1 MARTS
6 AAPEQQEDA
15 MTNASQY
22 AAFLLLFS
30 AMGTS
35 PAMAQSPVEGAYERM
50 ESGNQKIARAL
61 FEAQVPNTIPV
72 AAAHA
77 KRGAAST
84 ALSLD
89 QIASLK
95 QGGQAWGH
103 VFQAMR
109 TRGLL
114 LEDNLAQVMSKYE
127 QRRLTNGVV
136 ATTARAHPKT
146 RPEHAFAD

>member
-6 AAPEQQEDA
+6 AAPRPQEEI
-15 MTNASQY
+15 MTNASHY

-30 AMGTS
+30 AVGTS
-35 PAMAQSPVEGAYERM
+35 PAVAQTPVEGAYERM
-50 ESGNQKIARAL
+50 EPGHQKVARAL

-72 AAAHA
+72 AAPRA
-77 KRGAAST
+77 KRGAVST

-89 QIASLK
+89 QIAAIK
-95 QGGQAWGH
+95 QGGQSWGH

-109 TRGLL
+109 SRGLL

-127 QRRLTNGVV
+127 QRRLNNGVV
-136 ATTARAHPKT
+136 VTTGRAHPKT
-146 RPEHAFAD
+146 RPEHVFAD